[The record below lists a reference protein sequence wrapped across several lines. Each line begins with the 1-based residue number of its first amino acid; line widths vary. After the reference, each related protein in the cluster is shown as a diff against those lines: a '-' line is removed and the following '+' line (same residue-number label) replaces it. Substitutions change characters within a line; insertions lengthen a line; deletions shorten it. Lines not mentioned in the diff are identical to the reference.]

1 MGFNVTNVGSKSA
14 FRTRIVAKQ
23 NLFKRFKKRHNTCK
37 NPTEARFCKN
47 ECVRIAKDLKVMAK
61 AWKKM
66 GFGKTGWITKSC
78 KVTGF
83 KNVVKSSRTTR
94 KNKSWSARRTSRKT
108 YARRNSRKSFRK
120 SNVRRTRK
128 NYSRKVRGTRT
139 YSSRKVRSTKAR
151 RSYSWR

>member
-1 MGFNVTNVGSKSA
+1 MGFNSTNVGSKTA
-14 FRTRIVAKQ
+14 FKARIVAKK
-23 NLFKRFKKRHNTCK
+23 NLFKRFKKRYNACK

-47 ECVRIAKDLKVMAK
+47 ECVRIVKDLKVMAK
-61 AWKKM
+61 VWKKC

-78 KVTGF
+78 KMTGF
-83 KNVVKSSRTTR
+83 KNVVKTNKTSR
-94 KNKSWSARRTSRKT
+94 KNKNWSARRTSRKT
-108 YARRNSRKSFRK
+108 YARRTSRKSFRK
-120 SNVRRTRK
+120 TSARRTRK